1 MKTIVLSAI
10 MKRYKSLGALYSA
23 MNECEDTVLLNLADD
38 INHSH
43 NEDDILKMI
52 HKTI

>member
-1 MKTIVLSAI
+1 METIVLSAI

-38 INHSH
+38 IGYIY

-52 HKTI
+52 NLTT